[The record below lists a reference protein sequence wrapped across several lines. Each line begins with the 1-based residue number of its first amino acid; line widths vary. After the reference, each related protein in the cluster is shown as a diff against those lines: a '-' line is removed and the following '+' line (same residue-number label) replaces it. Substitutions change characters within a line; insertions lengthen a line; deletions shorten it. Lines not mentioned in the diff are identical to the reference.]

1 MNPPVAKIDF
11 PALAK
16 KNIQS
21 LSVVEREIFDVNV
34 DVDEEKIV
42 PIQPKYWDIN
52 PGGTVPVYLRAGI

>member
-1 MNPPVAKIDF
+1 MNPPVGKIDF

-21 LSVVEREIFDVNV
+21 LSVVEREIFDV
-34 DVDEEKIV
+34 DVDEGKIV

-52 PGGTVPVYLRAGI
+52 PDGTVPVYLISGI